1 MAECFVCDVGDG
13 VDTKVAAEK
22 KRKRQPQIRLTVCH
36 LEKCFVMFLP
46 KNNCILLRKLGS
58 KPVQLKLEEYIKKIV
73 QSPLMKYHLK
83 RLIIVFLSDS
93 FYT

>member
-13 VDTKVAAEK
+13 VDTKMAEEKKK

-46 KNNCILLRKLGS
+46 KNKCILLRKLGS
-58 KPVQLKLEEYIKKIV
+58 KSVQLKLEEYIKNFCKV
-73 QSPLMKYHLK
+73 H
-83 RLIIVFLSDS
+83 
-93 FYT
+93 